1 MGALFGLLTALSIG
15 IADLFGRRV
24 VVRRGA
30 VVAATMLQLVGVV
43 ATFAMLIVLGGEPIG
58 ADMVV
63 GLASG
68 VGFGIG
74 LWGYLSGLGVSSSA
88 VVAPI
93 VAALSAVIPFTYTLV
108 RGGSASALAIGGA
121 VVAIGGLVLVSTR
134 QAPAA
139 NVAQGVRWS
148 VVSGLGY
155 GFGLSVIIEATEA
168 SGVWPAAMQ
177 RLGALSVMV
186 VIALR
191 AGQGLPVSGVRIAGI
206 TAGTVGALSTVFYL
220 LAVQADPT
228 PAVVTASMFPAVTVV
243 VGRFVYGDVVSS
255 RQVVG
260 LGVVLVGV
268 IAVVAA

>member
-30 VVAATMLQLVGVV
+30 VVAATMLQAVGFVASCLLLVLLGGDPIGEDMIVGVV
-43 ATFAMLIVLGGEPIG
+43 
-58 ADMVV
+58 
-63 GLASG
+63 SG
-68 VGFGIG
+68 VGFGVG

-93 VAALSAVIPFTYTLV
+93 VAAMSAVIPFAYTLA
-108 RGGSASALAIGGA
+108 RGATASALAIGGA
-121 VVAIGGLVLVSTR
+121 IVAIAGLVLVSTR

-139 NVAQGVRWS
+139 NVREGVRWS
-148 VVSGLGY
+148 IISGLGY
-155 GFGLSVIIEATEA
+155 GVGLSVIIEATED
-168 SGVWPAAMQ
+168 SGVWPAVMQ
-177 RLGALSVMV
+177 RFGALAFMI
-186 VIALR
+186 VIALK

-206 TAGTVGALSTVFYL
+206 TSGTIGALSTVFYL

-243 VGRFVYGDVVSS
+243 VGRFVYGDIVSR

-268 IAVVAA
+268 VAVVAG